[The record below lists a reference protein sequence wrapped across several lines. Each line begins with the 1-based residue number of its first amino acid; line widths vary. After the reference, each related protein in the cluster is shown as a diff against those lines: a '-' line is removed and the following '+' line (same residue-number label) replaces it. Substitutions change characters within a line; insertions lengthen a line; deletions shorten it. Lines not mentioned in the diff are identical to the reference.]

1 MSALAAPA
9 ARRSV
14 LAALP
19 RIAVRTRTSEN
30 QMAMFSVVSI
40 SAIAFMMLLP
50 SPRAA
55 FAAVEPETPA
65 VQVAATTEKAPRLI
79 IASETDK
86 ACAGQAWGSETLDCI
101 LAIAKD
107 SGIKRTIRLADADI
121 RH

>member
-30 QMAMFSVVSI
+30 QMAMFSVVSVG
-40 SAIAFMMLLP
+40 AIAFMMLLP

-55 FAAVEPETPA
+55 FAAVEAETPA
-65 VQVAATTEKAPRLI
+65 VQVVVATEKAPRLVV
-79 IASETDK
+79 ATETDT

-101 LAIAKD
+101 LAIARD
-107 SGIKRTIRLADADI
+107 SGVKRTIRLADADI